1 LETLSTILSC
11 TLVVVYAAAVVVYL
25 RYFMTRAAA
34 LRWLCRP
41 VMLFTLGLHLLYLTT
56 IGLAQRGLPL
66 VGPGQATTVM
76 VCSAAAIYLLVEWR
90 TGRRVMGVFVLGLVA
105 AMQLFAAVMG
115 PQSGMLPEDLR
126 TLRLPLHALPAIVGY
141 AGLSLGAVFSLL
153 LLMLRSRIKRRK
165 LGLLYRRLPSLRVL
179 DTMGMHANVLGFALL
194 TLGLATG
201 CIWAALEWGTPFP
214 RDLKLAG
221 MAAVG
226 ALYLAYV
233 LSPRIPGLTRY
244 WRAVWS
250 LVSFAALVF
259 NFTVL
264 GMLVESRHSW

>member
-1 LETLSTILSC
+1 METLSAILSC
-11 TLVVVYAAAVVVYL
+11 SLVAIYLVAVVVYL

-41 VMLFTLGLHLLYLTT
+41 VLLFTLGIHLLFLVTV
-56 IGLAQRGLPL
+56 GLAQRGLPL
-66 VGPGQATTVM
+66 VGPGQATTVL
-76 VCSAAAIYLLVEWR
+76 VCSATFIYLLVEWR

-105 AMQLFAAVMG
+105 AMQLLAAVMG

-153 LLMLRSRIKRRK
+153 LLMLRSRIKRRR

-179 DTMGMHANVLGFALL
+179 DTMGIHANVLGFALL

-201 CIWAALEWGTPFP
+201 CVWAAVEWGTPFP
-214 RDLKLAG
+214 ADPKLMG
-221 MAAVG
+221 MTAVW
-226 ALYLAYV
+226 LMYLLYV

-250 LVSFAALVF
+250 LVSFATLVF
-259 NFTVL
+259 TFTVL
-264 GMLVESRHSW
+264 GMLVESKHSW